1 MYVGYDSSGGG
12 WEDQP
17 YYYGW
22 DGLDTQYPV
31 SLFVHVSSLM
41 YTLLLKKGHFSLC
54 ISTFCDIVFSF
65 FLFLF
70 N

>member
-41 YTLLLKKGHFSLC
+41 YTLLLKRVIFPCAFQHFVTLFSR
-54 ISTFCDIVFSF
+54 FSF
-65 FLFLF
+65 SF
-70 N
+70 